1 MRNIASSFFRYH
13 RRLGV
18 AILVGILFGVLVPGR
33 WSAIERPLLGWNAT
47 LWCYLVLLWWMM
59 LREKYEGLR
68 GMADREDESAVTVLF
83 SVTLVTLASIAAI
96 VFELATTKGAPGD
109 AQKSLHIIL
118 SSITLLGGWLL
129 VPTVFT
135 IHYARMYFVSGD
147 QAPVFRFPE
156 EKVQPDYLDFAYFAF
171 TIAVASQTSDVAVAS
186 SRARRFTLLQSVLAY
201 FFNLAIMG
209 LSINIA
215 AGFFS

>member
-1 MRNIASSFFRYH
+1 MRNIALSFFRYH
-13 RRLGV
+13 RRLVG
-18 AILVGILFGVLVPGR
+18 AILLGIVVGIFVPGH

-47 LWCYLVLLWWMM
+47 VWCYLVLLWWMM
-59 LREKYEGLR
+59 VREKYEGLR
-68 GMADREDESAVTVLF
+68 GMGDREDESAVIVLL
-83 SVTLVTLASIAAI
+83 SVTFVTLASIAAI
-96 VFELATTKGAPGD
+96 VFELSTTKGATGD

-118 SSITLLGGWLL
+118 STITLLGGWLL

-147 QAPVFRFPE
+147 HAPVFRFPE
-156 EKVQPDYLDFAYFAF
+156 EKVRPDYLDFAYFSF

-186 SRARRFTLLQSVLAY
+186 SQARRFTLLQSVLAY

-209 LSINIA
+209 LSINVA
-215 AGFFS
+215 AGFLS